1 MNIILAS
8 TSVYRKALLSRLGIK
23 FETANPLIDETPLPS
38 ETAESLVKRLA
49 IAKASAIQTS
59 DNHFVIG
66 SDQVATFEGDI
77 IGKPKTADNAIAQLS
92 RFSGQKVTFLTGLC
106 LKHGQNIKTIVEPF
120 NVQFRALSQEEI
132 QAYVMRERP
141 LDTAGSFKSEGLGI
155 LLFQSLEGRDPNSLI
170 GLPLIALNEL
180 FLQYGLNLL
189 TDTAQLT

>member
-106 LKHGQNIKTIVEPF
+106 
-120 NVQFRALSQEEI
+120 
-132 QAYVMRERP
+132 
-141 LDTAGSFKSEGLGI
+141 
-155 LLFQSLEGRDPNSLI
+155 
-170 GLPLIALNEL
+170 
-180 FLQYGLNLL
+180 
-189 TDTAQLT
+189 

>member
-1 MNIILAS
+1 
-8 TSVYRKALLSRLGIK
+8 
-23 FETANPLIDETPLPS
+23 NPLIDETPLPS